1 MLYFKHSE
9 LVNKYHVSL
18 KTVHN
23 WIDAAKDGKFNL
35 TLVERGSRTYIAN
48 TPQNVA
54 SLTQLATSGKKY
66 RNTRFSQMAAPVA
79 QFYDTFSK
87 RQILDIISN
96 LTIHREIPSQYN
108 YIDGGAQNWHK
119 WVDTLAQDSDSNYL
133 NSTRELVRANLD
145 QIDKL
150 VGDTRKV
157 NIIDLGVGNAYP
169 SRELVKYLQ
178 GRGMLNRYIAI
189 DISQSM
195 LDIAEA
201 NVRTW
206 FNGEVAFEG
215 HVRDITYER
224 FDDLLVDDRLAD
236 GKEQIVNLVLLLGGT
251 PVNFR
256 NFTDAFKV
264 AYGSME
270 DGDLLIFTGKPDT
283 ESARHYFGVHHKQ
296 TAGYPGIYSFVLGL
310 MGIDRSMY
318 DIEVGYE
325 ERQRMRYI
333 RVRFNTAVTIGF
345 DFEDIKRSVQIEK
358 GETVLLWRVWHMTS
372 LEVITTLEQTG
383 FVLLQASITK
393 NRDRLIT
400 VLGIDTKSDNAE
412 LDS

>member
-23 WIDAAKDGKFNL
+23 WIDAAKDGKL
-35 TLVERGSRTYIAN
+35 ELKLYEKGSRTYIAN
-48 TPQNVA
+48 TPQNTA
-54 SLTQLATSGKKY
+54 SLNQLASSGKKY
-66 RNTRFSQMAAPVA
+66 RITGFSQTATPLPK
-79 QFYDTFSK
+79 FYDTFSK

-96 LTIHREIPSQYN
+96 LTIHREVPSQYN

-119 WVDTLAQDSDSNYL
+119 WVDTLAQDIDSNYL
-133 NSTRELVRANLD
+133 NSTRELVRANMEA
-145 QIDKL
+145 IDKL
-150 VGDTRKV
+150 AGENHKI

-169 SRELVKYLQ
+169 SRELVQHLLK
-178 GRGMLNRYIAI
+178 RGVLNRYIAI

-195 LDIAEA
+195 LDIAEK
-201 NVRTW
+201 NIHSW
-206 FNGEVAFEG
+206 FDGKVAYEG
-215 HVRDITYER
+215 HVRDITFER
-224 FDDLLVDDRLAD
+224 FDDLLVDDRLAG
-236 GKEQIVNLVLLLGGT
+236 GKAQVVNLVLLLGGT

-256 NFTDAFKV
+256 NFNDAFKV

-296 TAGYPGIYSFVLGL
+296 TDGYPGIYSFVLGL
-310 MGIDRSMY
+310 LGIERSMY

-333 RVRFNTAVTIGF
+333 RVRFKTAVTISF
-345 DFEDIKRSVQIEK
+345 DFKDIKRSVHIEK

-372 LEVITTLEQTG
+372 LEVITNLENAG
-383 FVLLQASITK
+383 FVLLQASMAK
-393 NRDRLIT
+393 NHERLIT
-400 VLGIDTKSDNAE
+400 VLGIDTKSDNAD
-412 LDS
+412 LA